1 MGGAPLVLLLVGL
14 MVPIAFILLAVVFD
28 VLTAIWV
35 IYQMWHDEW
44 SVSSV
49 AEPAPNRAHSAV
61 ARDSSSLD
69 RSAV

>member
-35 IYQMWHDEW
+35 IYHMWHDEW
-44 SVSSV
+44 SVGLWQ
-49 AEPAPNRAHSAV
+49 
-61 ARDSSSLD
+61 SL
-69 RSAV
+69 RRIGHIPQWHAIHHH